1 MIMEDR
7 LRMHIEELFEE
18 TTATKKSVELREE
31 MIQNLQDKYRDLLN
45 DGKSPE
51 AAFNIVVAGIGDV
64 TILLNE
70 LERDEDVMPNEKA
83 RQKSAML
90 TAIAVG
96 MYIISV
102 LMPMIFGSIGNGL
115 IGVVIMFVIVA
126 AATGILIYNNMTKPR
141 YLKEDDTIVEEFRE
155 WQDETREHK
164 QMRGAISSALW
175 TIITALYFVVSFS
188 TGAWHITWVIWIIGG
203 AVESLINVFISIK
216 KK

>member
-1 MIMEDR
+1 MEDR